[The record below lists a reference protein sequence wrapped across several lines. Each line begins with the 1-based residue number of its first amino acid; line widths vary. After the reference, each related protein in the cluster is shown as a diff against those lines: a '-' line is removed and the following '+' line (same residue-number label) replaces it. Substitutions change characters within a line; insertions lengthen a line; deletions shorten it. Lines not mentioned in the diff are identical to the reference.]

1 MMPALL
7 PVCTEL
13 FHVATGTA
21 YADLVIDGHRETW
34 PIRSRRFRAFLRRSY
49 YRATGTAAS
58 ASVVN
63 GTLDQLEARAQFD
76 GPELLVHLRVA
87 EHEDALYL
95 DLADHHWRAVEVTR
109 SGWQIV
115 SAPPVR
121 FRRPPGLL
129 PLPVPQRGGSIMV
142 LQSLL
147 NLASYDDFILVVA
160 WLLAALRPT
169 GPYPLLALAGE
180 QGSAKTVMCKLRK
193 ALIDPSIGPVRTLP
207 REERELT
214 IAATNAHALA
224 FDNISGLPAWLS
236 DGLCRLASGGSLAVR
251 QLYTDD
257 SEVLFEAAR
266 PMLLNGIEDVI
277 ARPDLAD
284 RAIVLTMPPI
294 SDAQRRPE
302 AELWADFE
310 RARPGIL
317 GALLDI
323 LAHGLS
329 RRSHVWRKSLPRMAD
344 FALWAAAC
352 ETALWPA
359 GTVSRAYA
367 ANRRAMIEGFIDA
380 DPVAACVRDMMASRN
395 QWTGTASDF
404 LLAADKLQRQE
415 ASIRRPDWPRTP
427 RALAGRLRRAQTSL
441 RAMGI
446 DIAFH
451 REGRAGSR
459 MIRMRGRPSA
469 SPVPSATSPPPEQD
483 PEIEASA

>member
-1 MMPALL
+1 L

-13 FHVATGTA
+13 FHTAAGTA
-21 YADLVIDGHRETW
+21 YADLAIDGHRETW

-58 ASVVN
+58 ASVIT

-76 GPELLVHLRVA
+76 GPERLVYLRVA
-87 EHEDALYL
+87 EHDGVLYL
-95 DLADHHWRAVEVTR
+95 DLADSDWRAVEV
-109 SGWQIV
+109 SPAGWQII

-121 FRRPPGLL
+121 FRRSPGLL
-129 PLPVPQRGGSIMV
+129 PLSAPQRGGSIMA

-160 WLLAALRPT
+160 WLLSALWPA

-180 QGSAKTVMCKLRK
+180 QGSAKTVTCKFLK
-193 ALIDPSIGPVRTLP
+193 ALIDPSIAPVRTLP
-207 REERELT
+207 RDERELM
-214 IAATNAHALA
+214 IAATNAHTLA

-236 DGLCRLASGGSLAVR
+236 DALCRLASGGSLAVR

-257 SEVLFEAAR
+257 AEVLFEAAR

-284 RAIVLTMPPI
+284 RTIVLTLPPI
-294 SDAQRRPE
+294 SEAQRRPE

-310 RARPGIL
+310 RTRPGIL

-329 RRSHVWRKSLPRMAD
+329 RRSHVRRTSLPRMAD
-344 FALWAAAC
+344 FALWMGAC

-359 GTVSRAYA
+359 GTIARAYA
-367 ANRRAMIEGFIDA
+367 ANRKATSEDLIDA
-380 DPVAACVRDMMASRN
+380 DPVAAYVRDMMANRE
-395 QWTGTASDF
+395 QWAGTAADF
-404 LLAADKLQRQE
+404 LRTADKLQRQN
-415 ASIRRPDWPRTP
+415 ALIRRPDWPRTP
-427 RALAGRLRRAQTSL
+427 RALAGRLRRARTSL
-441 RAMGI
+441 RALGI
-446 DIAFH
+446 EIAFH
-451 REGRAGSR
+451 REGREGSR
-459 MIRMRGRPSA
+459 MIRMRGRSSA
-469 SPVPSATSPPPEQD
+469 SSASSATSAPRNQD
-483 PEIEASA
+483 RQAEAPA